1 MRYLLW
7 LGIAAVALCII
18 LVFVRYRAQ
27 RKITILTNIPTVEKD
42 IRSHLPIGTPRA
54 TVEEYLTRHAIEH
67 SYIEISKVNP
77 DPELNH
83 TEIALIRGASR
94 TWLVRSDIQIR
105 FKFDNQNRLTHYSL
119 EEINTGP

>member
-1 MRYLLW
+1 MTTYESKTPRHAAQMRYLLW

-18 LVFVRYRAQ
+18 HVFVRYRAQ

-67 SYIEISKVNP
+67 SYLQSKPGPGTQRHGDRADSRSVP
-77 DPELNH
+77 DL
-83 TEIALIRGASR
+83 A
-94 TWLVRSDIQIR
+94 RS
-105 FKFDNQNRLTHYSL
+105 K
-119 EEINTGP
+119 